1 MEREPDAIGA
11 ANFNIALLKTV
22 VDEIK
27 APIACKIEYHVML
40 DQTRLRRFLT
50 AKSIPLLACC
60 PVGAT
65 ACGHQSGARENRPQ
79 AQCER
84 RAGSTEMPDRSDGV
98 SAIPKASRAE
108 SQQAIST
115 RSGSISMTATGR
127 RSRPCPRTNGV

>member
-84 RAGSTEMPDRSDGV
+84 RAGSTEMADRS
-98 SAIPKASRAE
+98 
-108 SQQAIST
+108 
-115 RSGSISMTATGR
+115 GR
-127 RSRPCPRTNGV
+127 RLGYPQGVARGKPAGNLDALRLK